1 MPRLPA
7 LSARDVVKAFARD
20 GFEVERQTGSHL
32 ILYSAVRRQT
42 LSVPNHNPVRRG
54 TLRSLIRQAGLTVE
68 EFVRSLG

>member
-7 LSARDVVKAFARD
+7 LSARDVVKAFARA
-20 GFEVERQTGSHL
+20 GFEVEHQTGSHL

-54 TLRSLIRQAGLTVE
+54 TLRSLVRQAGLTVE

>member
-7 LSARDVVKAFARD
+7 LSARDVVKAFARA

>member
-7 LSARDVVKAFARD
+7 LSARDAVKAFARA

-68 EFVRSLG
+68 EFVRLLG